1 MWENPTRVYCPRARI
16 ALFFSRRTSG
26 VILNG
31 AERSEESLCLG
42 GAGERFFAAL
52 RMTGKPQFLAAQS
65 IVHRD
70 DMEKLHFKKS
80 ERSVSSPT
88 NA

>member
-1 MWENPTRVYCPRARI
+1 MVHRFGDYELYCPRARI
-16 ALFFSRRTSG
+16 AFFFSKRTSG

-52 RMTGKPQFLAAQS
+52 LMTYLSF
-65 IVHRD
+65 
-70 DMEKLHFKKS
+70 F
-80 ERSVSSPT
+80 